1 MAHALLSASSSH
13 RWLSCTPSARLEEAY
28 ENKSSS
34 YAEEGT
40 AAHALAEH
48 KLRKF
53 LEIPTKR
60 PISTFDSPELEC
72 YTDAYVEYACE
83 LISEA
88 YARSE
93 DALVLV
99 EQRLDYSKYAPEGF
113 GTGDLVIISEKVLDI
128 VDLKYGKGVKV
139 SAENNSQL
147 KLYALGA
154 LEEFGYL
161 YDIETVRLTICQP
174 RLDNFSTYE
183 LSAKD
188 LMYWA
193 ESELRP
199 KAALAYKGEGETK
212 AGDHCRWCLVGPMC
226 RARAERNLELAK
238 LDFKEPD
245 LLTDDE
251 IAEVLTKLDELKSWA
266 TEVWEYA
273 QAQAIA
279 GQKTWTGFKVVEGR
293 SNRKFTDEEKVAE
306 TLIETGQFTE
316 ETLYT
321 RKLIGLSEMEKA
333 LGKKKLNELLREFIT
348 KPPGKPTLVVSTDKR
363 KEWDFIAS
371 AIKDFE

>member
-1 MAHALLSASSSH
+1 LDVS
-13 RWLSCTPSARLEEAY
+13 TE
-28 ENKSSS
+28 
-34 YAEEGT
+34 
-40 AAHALAEH
+40 
-48 KLRKF
+48 
-53 LEIPTKR
+53 R
-60 PISTFDSPELEC
+60 PISIFDSPELEY

-88 YARSE
+88 YARTE

-113 GTGDLVIISEKVLDI
+113 GTGDLVIVSEVLDI

-174 RLDNFSTYE
+174 RLDSISTFE

-188 LMYWA
+188 LLAWA
-193 ESELRP
+193 ETELRP
-199 KAALAYKGEGETK
+199 KAALAYKGEGETL

-226 RARAERNLELAK
+226 RARAKRNLELAK

-251 IAEVLTKLDELKSWA
+251 IADVLTKLNELKSWA
-266 TEVWEYA
+266 SEVWEYA
-273 QAQAIA
+273 QTQAVA

-293 SNRKFTDEEKVAE
+293 SNRKFTDEEKVVE
-306 TLIETGQFTE
+306 TLLGTGQFSE

-321 RKLIGLSEMEKA
+321 RKLIGLSEMEKT
-333 LGKKKLNELLREFIT
+333 LGKKQFHDLLGSFIT
-348 KPPGKPTLVVSTDKR
+348 KPQGKPTLVASTDKR
-363 KEWDFIAS
+363 KEWNSYAS
-371 AIKDFE
+371 AINDFE